1 MKKKVYGLL
10 HINIIFVMVYCTL
23 LSTCSYFC
31 EGFCIYTV
39 KGLSIFYY
47 LNPFFFI
54 SHIAVF
60 YQYLKKYI
68 VHMHTRMCVAA

>member
-23 LSTCSYFC
+23 LSTYSYFC
-31 EGFCIYTV
+31 EGFCIYTL

-47 LNPFFFI
+47 LSPFFFI
-54 SHIAVF
+54 FAYVVL
-60 YQYLKKYI
+60 YQYLKKYNGN
-68 VHMHTRMCVAA
+68 VVAIERK